1 VVPSL
6 PRASTGRVDRSG
18 TTAIPSPRSPGPSLL
33 VARAAV
39 PRSLARTLA
48 RPGLERVIDAA
59 VQRKLT
65 VVSAGPGWGK
75 TTAVAEWASTH
86 SGLPVAWLAL
96 DRHDNSPALFWG
108 DVLHALMV
116 SGAVPEGHDLHA
128 LAPAGSVSSEFL
140 RSLYHAVEDLPRP
153 VLLVLDDFQVLEDAQ
168 VLESVE
174 GLLRHELPVRVV
186 LITRRDP
193 ALPLHRLRLA
203 GDLGEISAEDLA
215 FTPEEIRELAEAEGI
230 ELHATQAALLAERTE
245 GWPAGV
251 RLGMLYLA
259 RPGGRRD
266 VGGFAGEDRS
276 VAEYLVAEVLDGQ
289 PEPVRDFLLRTS
301 VVSPISA
308 ELAEVM
314 VPGSSAA
321 TLLEELARSNM
332 FVGALGRDAGWF
344 RYHPLL
350 REMLLG
356 LLRRDDPAGFSRGHR
371 AVALWFAAHH
381 EPVRALRHAFDA
393 EDWSLFAAI
402 FVQSASPALVAG
414 DRDSVLALMRRLP
427 YADIEPQASVELCA
441 AAIALA
447 EGRFTAARAH
457 LDRARDLE
465 GSAPEQLRPACRTLL
480 ELMQC
485 GTARGL
491 GELYEAVAAG
501 RAALRAADEAP
512 WPYPALPA
520 HRAVAANNLAVG
532 LLWTGDIDSAREIFT
547 AVVADLP
554 HSGAEMAAL
563 NARSYL
569 ALCDLMEDRL
579 DPAAATATAALEEA
593 SRRGWS
599 MHLQGRM
606 AHIVLAAVRVLRGDL
621 DGADQ
626 ALAAAWAANVGGIE
640 PAAVLLS
647 GLVQVEIAVSRG
659 RVSAARQSLD
669 AARDAART
677 RQLGPFLGAEM
688 LRAETEVRLLVGR
701 SAGEQEV
708 PAWAPGDPPT
718 PTALVCEARLN
729 LAAGKFA
736 AVEEGLVSVVTS
748 SADHADGVSPG
759 RTMVEAWTTR
769 ALAAFRLRRDRD
781 ALHSVSRALDV
792 ARPEGMLRPFLVTG
806 DDQLAR
812 LLRLL
817 GSVDGGGDQFLRLVQ
832 RRLDGTRSVD
842 AGLEPDPLLT
852 PLTDREL
859 AMLAALP
866 SMQSNAEIA
875 AEFFV
880 SVNTVKAH
888 LKALYRKLGVGSR
901 REAVRRG
908 RELGLLS

>member
-1 VVPSL
+1 M
-6 PRASTGRVDRSG
+6 
-18 TTAIPSPRSPGPSLL
+18 
-33 VARAAV
+33 
-39 PRSLARTLA
+39 
-48 RPGLERVIDAA
+48 
-59 VQRKLT
+59 
-65 VVSAGPGWGK
+65 VSAGPGWGK
-75 TTAVAEWASTH
+75 TTAVAEWASTQ
-86 SGLPVAWLAL
+86 SSLPVAWLAL

-108 DVLHALMV
+108 DVLHSLLL

-153 VLLVLDDFQVLEDAQ
+153 VLLVLDDFQVLDDAQ

-230 ELHATQAALLAERTE
+230 ELDATQAALLAERTE

-259 RPGGRRD
+259 RPGSRRD
-266 VGGFAGEDRS
+266 LGGFAGEDRS
-276 VAEYLVAEVLDGQ
+276 VAEYLVAEVLDGL
-289 PEPVRDFLLRTS
+289 PEPVRDFLLHTS

-332 FVGALGRDAGWF
+332 FVSALGRDAGWF

-356 LLRRDDPAGFSRGHR
+356 LLRRDNPAGFSRGHR
-371 AVALWFAAHH
+371 AVARWFAAHH

-414 DRDSVLALMRRLP
+414 DRDTVLALMRRLP
-427 YADIEPQASVELCA
+427 YENIEAQASVELCA
-441 AAIALA
+441 AAVAVV

-457 LDRARDLE
+457 LDRASDLE
-465 GSAPEQLRPACRTLL
+465 ESAPEQIRPACRTLR
-480 ELMQC
+480 ELLRC

-491 GELYEAVAAG
+491 GELHEAVGAG
-501 RAALRAADEAP
+501 RAALRAADEVP

-520 HRAVAANNLAVG
+520 HRAIAANNLAVA
-532 LLWTGDIDSAREIFT
+532 LLWTGDLESARKIFT
-547 AVVADLP
+547 TVVAGLP
-554 HSGAEMAAL
+554 HSRAEMAAL
-563 NARSYL
+563 NAKGYL

-579 DPAAATATAALEEA
+579 GQAAGTATTALEEA
-593 SRRGWS
+593 ARRGWT
-599 MHLQGRM
+599 MHLQARM
-606 AHIVLAAVRVLRGDL
+606 AHVVLACVRVLQGDN

-626 ALAAAWAANVGGIE
+626 ALAAAWAATLGGIE
-640 PAAVLLS
+640 PATVLLS
-647 GLVQVEIAVSRG
+647 RLVQAQIAVSRG
-659 RVSAARQSLD
+659 RMGAARHALD
-669 AARDAART
+669 AAREAAQARPID
-677 RQLGPFLGAEM
+677 PFLAAEL
-688 LRAETEVRLLVGR
+688 LRVDTEVRVLSGLTTR
-701 SAGEQEV
+701 EPTV
-708 PAWAPGDPPT
+708 PPWVRVEGPT
-718 PTALVCEARLN
+718 PTALVREARLRF
-729 LAAGKFA
+729 AAGDVP
-736 AVEEGLVSVVTS
+736 AVEEALQPLLVFPTDD
-748 SADHADGVSPG
+748 ADRVGAV
-759 RTMVEAWTTR
+759 RTMVEAWITR
-769 ALAAFRLRRDRD
+769 ALAAFRLRRDSD
-781 ALHSVSRALDV
+781 ALQSVSEALDL
-792 ARPEGMLRPFLVTG
+792 ARLEGLLRPFLVTG
-806 DDQLAR
+806 DDQLGR
-812 LLRLL
+812 LLRLR
-817 GSVDGGGDQFLRLVQ
+817 GNIDGRSDPFLLLVQ
-832 RRLDGTRSVD
+832 ERLAGADTVD
-842 AGLEPDPLLT
+842 PGPEPDPLLT